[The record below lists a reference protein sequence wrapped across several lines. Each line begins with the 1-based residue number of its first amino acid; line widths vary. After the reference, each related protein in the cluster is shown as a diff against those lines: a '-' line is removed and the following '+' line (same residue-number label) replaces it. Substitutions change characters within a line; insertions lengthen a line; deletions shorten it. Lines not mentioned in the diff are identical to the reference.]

1 MIRPIAIAAL
11 LLTAAPAALAQPA
24 PAPNDAQIAHIA
36 YTAGQLDIAA
46 AKQALEKSKSK
57 AVRDFA
63 QEMAR
68 DHAAVNQ
75 QALALV
81 KKLNVTPE
89 ANPTSTALTQAA
101 DAKRKELAGLSGA
114 AFDRAYAENE
124 VAYHKTV
131 NGALKDTLIP
141 DAKNAELKSLLQTGL
156 KLFQEHQ
163 AHAEHLVMSLK

>member
-141 DAKNAELKSLLQTGL
+141 DSKNAELKSLLQTGL